1 MREKLT
7 LAKVTKSTRKSTQNP
22 RSTDVDQKKMLQTR
36 ISSLSRHTEI
46 TKTTFQY
53 TTSVDF

>member
-1 MREKLT
+1 MRKKTT
-7 LAKVTKSTRKSTQNP
+7 LAKVTKSTRKSTQNQ
-22 RSTDVDQKKMLQTR
+22 RSTDVDQKMLQTR